1 MSNHKSQNVK
11 TLLCISYVF
20 PPLINPLANRVQRLL
35 VHFQKKWQI
44 QALTGR
50 DTNAYL
56 NEEASVHFVQSW
68 YPKRLIELMSKLK
81 MDKFLELLI
90 WPDNAV
96 FWVLP
101 ALLKGYQLIKAQK
114 PDAIIVFMMPYSTGL
129 LGIGLKWL
137 TGIPLI
143 LSFDDSISCTDMHPD
158 APSWLHYQLGI
169 WLENFYVRHAD
180 AVVYVSQFNLDL
192 VKKRQPL
199 SQQSKFN
206 LIRCGVDVLDFTT
219 PISAPVI
226 ETNFEIVYTG
236 GMNGWYKF
244 YHSSEELTVLKKLY
258 KAWMKLG
265 HYQIAEIDYC
275 TSSPVFIGQAVQQAI
290 EECQSW
296 RNRIHVKLYG
306 NKVPEEILQQV
317 LQNQNLTEVVS
328 VFSALPHSQAIQLA
342 RQADILFLTLPK
354 RTDGSSGG
362 RISCKSYEYLM
373 TDRPILAAVPKGE
386 NWNYLEDK
394 QGVWLVEPTDIEAMS
409 KVVAE
414 VALAKFSGSPLRF
427 DRTAL
432 QQELNYFN
440 LAEEY
445 LKIFE
450 RVGSNS
456 TTMNSVNP
464 ACSSNHNKR

>member
-1 MSNHKSQNVK
+1 MK
-11 TLLCISYVF
+11 TFPSENTKKLLCISYVF
-20 PPLINPLANRVQRLL
+20 PPLINPLANRVQKLL
-35 VHFQKKWQI
+35 VYFQKTWQI

-50 DTNAYL
+50 DMNAYL
-56 NEEASVHFVQSW
+56 NEKASVHFVKSW

-90 WPDNAV
+90 WPDHVV

-129 LGIGLKWL
+129 AGIGLKWL
-137 TGIPLI
+137 TGTPLI

-158 APSWLHYQLGI
+158 AASRLHYQLGI
-169 WLENFYVRHAD
+169 WLENFYVRQAD
-180 AVVYVSQFNLDL
+180 AVVYVSQFNLEL

-199 SQQSKFN
+199 SQQSKFH
-206 LIRCGVDVLDFTT
+206 LIRCGVDILDFTT

-226 ETNFEIVYTG
+226 ETTFEIVYTG
-236 GMNGWYKF
+236 GMNGWYPF

-258 KAWMKLG
+258 KAWRKLG
-265 HYQIAEIDYC
+265 HYQLAQIDHR

-290 EECQSW
+290 EQCQSW
-296 RNRIHVKLYG
+296 RNRINVKLYG
-306 NKVPEEILQQV
+306 NKVSEAIVQQV
-317 LQNQNLTEVVS
+317 LQNQNLTDVVS
-328 VFSALPHSQAIQLA
+328 VFGAVPHSQAIQLA
-342 RQADILFLTLPK
+342 RQADLLFLTLPK

-386 NWNYLEDK
+386 NWNYLQDK
-394 QGVWLVEPTDIEAMS
+394 PGVWLVEPTDIETMS

-414 VALAKFSGSPLRF
+414 VASAKFSGRPLRF

-432 QQELNYFN
+432 QQELSYFN

-450 RVGSNS
+450 RVGSSS
-456 TTMNSVNP
+456 TTMNSL
-464 ACSSNHNKR
+464 SGSLKT

>member
-1 MSNHKSQNVK
+1 MKNFPSQNSK

-20 PPLINPLANRVQRLL
+20 PPLINPLANRVQKLL
-35 VHFQKKWQI
+35 FHFQKKWQI

-50 DTNAYL
+50 DMNAYL
-56 NEEASVHFVQSW
+56 NEKASVHFVKTW

-90 WPDNAV
+90 WPDHVV

-129 LGIGLKWL
+129 AGIGLKWL

-158 APSWLHYQLGI
+158 APSRLHYQLGI
-169 WLENFYVRHAD
+169 WLENFYVRQAD
-180 AVVYVSQFNLDL
+180 AVVYVSQFNLEL

-199 SQQSKFN
+199 SQQSKFH
-206 LIRCGVDVLDFTT
+206 LIRCGVDILDFTT
-219 PISAPVI
+219 SISAPVI
-226 ETNFEIVYTG
+226 ETTFEIVYTG
-236 GMNGWYKF
+236 GMNGWYAF
-244 YHSSEELTVLKKLY
+244 YHSSEEVTVRKKLY

-265 HYQIAEIDYC
+265 HYQLAKIDYR

-290 EECQSW
+290 EQCQSW
-296 RNRIHVKLYG
+296 RNRINVKLYG
-306 NKVPEEILQQV
+306 NKVSEAIVQQV
-317 LQNQNLTEVVS
+317 LQNQNLTDVVS
-328 VFSALPHSQAIQLA
+328 VSGAVPHSQAIQLA
-342 RQADILFLTLPK
+342 RQADLLFLTLPK

-386 NWNYLEDK
+386 NWNYLQDK
-394 QGVWLVEPTDIEAMS
+394 PGVWLVEPTDIETMS

-414 VALAKFSGSPLRF
+414 VASAKFSGRPLRF

-432 QQELNYFN
+432 QQELSYFN

-450 RVGSNS
+450 RVGTNS
-456 TTMNSVNP
+456 TTMNSL
-464 ACSSNHNKR
+464 SDSLKT

>member
-1 MSNHKSQNVK
+1 MPNSK
-11 TLLCISYVF
+11 TILCISYVF
-20 PPLINPLANRVQRLL
+20 PPLINPLANRVQKIL
-35 VHFQKKWQI
+35 VHFQKTWQL

-50 DTNAYL
+50 DMNAYL
-56 NEEASVHFVQSW
+56 NDKASVHFVKSW
-68 YPKRLIELMSKLK
+68 YPKCLIELMSKLK

-90 WPDNAV
+90 WPDNVV

-129 LGIGLKWL
+129 VGIGLKWL

-143 LSFDDSISCTDMHPD
+143 LSFDDSISCTDMHPE

-169 WLENFYVRHAD
+169 WLENFYVRQAD
-180 AVVYVSQFNLDL
+180 AVVYVSQFNLEL

-199 SQQSKFN
+199 SQQSKFH
-206 LIRCGVDVLDFTT
+206 LIRCGVDILDYTT

-226 ETNFEIVYTG
+226 ETTFEIVYTG
-236 GMNGWYKF
+236 GMNGWYAF
-244 YHSSEELTVLKKLY
+244 YHSSEELTLLKKLY

-265 HYQIAEIDYC
+265 HYQLAKIDHR

-290 EECQSW
+290 EQCQSW
-296 RNRIHVKLYG
+296 RNRINVKLYG
-306 NKVPEEILQQV
+306 NKVSESIVQQV
-317 LQNQNLTEVVS
+317 LQNQNLTDVVS
-328 VFSALPHSQAIQLA
+328 VSGAVPHSQAIQLA
-342 RQADILFLTLPK
+342 RQADLLFLTLPK

-386 NWNYLEDK
+386 NWNYLQDK
-394 QGVWLVEPTDIEAMS
+394 PGVWLVEPTDIETMS

-414 VALAKFSGSPLRF
+414 VASAKFSGRPLRF

-432 QQELNYFN
+432 QQELSYFN

-456 TTMNSVNP
+456 TTMNSL
-464 ACSSNHNKR
+464 SGSLKT

>member
-1 MSNHKSQNVK
+1 MKNFKSPNSK

-20 PPLINPLANRVQRLL
+20 PPLINPLANRVQKIL
-35 VHFQKKWQI
+35 VHFQKTWHI

-50 DTNAYL
+50 DMNAYL
-56 NEEASVHFVQSW
+56 NEKASVHFVKSW

-90 WPDNAV
+90 WPDNVV

-129 LGIGLKWL
+129 VGIGLKWL

-158 APSWLHYQLGI
+158 APSWLHYQFGI
-169 WLENFYVRHAD
+169 WLENFYVRQAD
-180 AVVYVSQFNLDL
+180 AVVYVSQFNLEL

-199 SQQSKFN
+199 SQQSKFH
-206 LIRCGVDVLDFTT
+206 LIRCGVDILDFTT
-219 PISAPVI
+219 SISAPVI
-226 ETNFEIVYTG
+226 DTTFEIVYTG
-236 GMNGWYKF
+236 GMNGWYAF
-244 YHSSEELTVLKKLY
+244 YHSSEKLTVLKKLY
-258 KAWMKLG
+258 QAWMKLG
-265 HYQIAEIDYC
+265 HYQLAKIDYR

-290 EECQSW
+290 EQCQSW
-296 RNRIHVKLYG
+296 RHRINVKLYG
-306 NKVPEEILQQV
+306 NKVSESIVQQV
-317 LQNQNLTEVVS
+317 LQNQNLTDVVS
-328 VFSALPHSQAIQLA
+328 VFGAVPHSQAIQLA
-342 RQADILFLTLPK
+342 RQADLLFLTLPK

-386 NWNYLEDK
+386 NWNYLQDK
-394 QGVWLVEPTDIEAMS
+394 PGVWLVEPTDIETMS

-414 VALAKFSGSPLRF
+414 VASAKFSGHPLRF

-432 QQELNYFN
+432 QQELSYFN

-450 RVGSNS
+450 QVGSNS
-456 TTMNSVNP
+456 TTMNSL
-464 ACSSNHNKR
+464 SGSLKT

>member
-1 MSNHKSQNVK
+1 MSS
-11 TLLCISYVF
+11 
-20 PPLINPLANRVQRLL
+20 PPLINPLANRVQKLL
-35 VHFQKKWQI
+35 FHFQKKWNI

-50 DTNAYL
+50 DMNAYL
-56 NEEASVHFVQSW
+56 DEKASVHFVKSW

-81 MDKFLELLI
+81 MDKFLKLLI
-90 WPDNAV
+90 WPDNVV

-129 LGIGLKWL
+129 AGIGLKWL

-158 APSWLHYQLGI
+158 APSRLHYQFGI
-169 WLENFYVRHAD
+169 WLENFYVRQAD
-180 AVVYVSQFNLDL
+180 AVVYVSQFNREL

-199 SQQSKFN
+199 SQQSKFH
-206 LIRCGVDVLDFTT
+206 LIRCGVDILDFTT
-219 PISAPVI
+219 PVSAPVI
-226 ETNFEIVYTG
+226 ETTFEIVYTG
-236 GMNGWYKF
+236 GMNGWYVF
-244 YHSSEELTVLKKLY
+244 YHDSEELTLLKKLY

-265 HYQIAEIDYC
+265 HYQLAKIDYR

-290 EECQSW
+290 EQCQSW
-296 RNRIHVKLYG
+296 RNRIKVKLYG
-306 NKVPEEILQQV
+306 NKVSESIVQQV

-328 VFSALPHSQAIQLA
+328 VSGAVPHSQAIQLA
-342 RQADILFLTLPK
+342 RQADLLFLTLPK

-386 NWNYLEDK
+386 NWNYLQDK
-394 QGVWLVEPTDIEAMS
+394 PGVWLVEPTDIETMS

-414 VALAKFSGSPLRF
+414 VASAKFSGHPLRF

-432 QQELNYFN
+432 QQELSYFN

-450 RVGSNS
+450 RVSSNS
-456 TTMNSVNP
+456 TTMNSL
-464 ACSSNHNKR
+464 SGSLKT

>member
-1 MSNHKSQNVK
+1 MSDHKSQNVK

-137 TGIPLI
+137 TEIPLI

-206 LIRCGVDVLDFTT
+206 LIRCGVDVLDYTT

-265 HYQIAEIDYC
+265 HYQMAEIDYC

-342 RQADILFLTLPK
+342 RQADLLFLTLPK

-414 VALAKFSGSPLRF
+414 VAFAKFSGRPLRF

-432 QQELNYFN
+432 QQELSYFN

-456 TTMNSVNP
+456 TTINSL
-464 ACSSNHNKR
+464 SGSLKT

>member
-1 MSNHKSQNVK
+1 MKSSQSENSK
-11 TLLCISYVF
+11 KLLCISYVF
-20 PPLINPLANRVQRLL
+20 PPLINPLANRVQKLL
-35 VHFQKKWQI
+35 VYFQKTWQI
-44 QALTGR
+44 QAVTGR
-50 DTNAYL
+50 DMNAYL
-56 NEEASVHFVQSW
+56 NEKASVHFVKSW

-81 MDKFLELLI
+81 MGKFLGLLI
-90 WPDNAV
+90 WPDSVV

-129 LGIGLKWL
+129 AGIGLKWL

-158 APSWLHYQLGI
+158 APSRLHYQLGI
-169 WLENFYVRHAD
+169 WLENFYVRQAD
-180 AVVYVSQFNLDL
+180 AVVYVSQFNLEL

-199 SQQSKFN
+199 SQHSKFH
-206 LIRCGVDVLDFTT
+206 LIRCGVDILDFTT

-226 ETNFEIVYTG
+226 ETTFEIVYTG
-236 GMNGWYKF
+236 GMNGWYPF

-258 KAWMKLG
+258 KAWIKLG
-265 HYQIAEIDYC
+265 HYQLAKIDYR

-290 EECQSW
+290 EQCQSW
-296 RNRIHVKLYG
+296 RNRINVKLYG
-306 NKVPEEILQQV
+306 NKVSEAIVQQV
-317 LQNQNLTEVVS
+317 LQNQNLTDVVS
-328 VFSALPHSQAIQLA
+328 VFGAVPHSQAIQLA
-342 RQADILFLTLPK
+342 RQADLLFLTLPK

-386 NWNYLEDK
+386 NWNYLQDK
-394 QGVWLVEPTDIEAMS
+394 PGVWLVEPTDIETMS

-414 VALAKFSGSPLRF
+414 VASAKFSGRPLSF
-427 DRTAL
+427 DRTPL
-432 QQELNYFN
+432 QQELSYFN

-456 TTMNSVNP
+456 TTMNSL
-464 ACSSNHNKR
+464 SGSLKT

>member
-1 MSNHKSQNVK
+1 MSDHKSQNVK

-206 LIRCGVDVLDFTT
+206 LIRCGVDVLDYTT

-265 HYQIAEIDYC
+265 HYQMAEIDYC

-414 VALAKFSGSPLRF
+414 VAFAKFSGLPLRF

-432 QQELNYFN
+432 QQELSYFN

-456 TTMNSVNP
+456 TTINSL
-464 ACSSNHNKR
+464 SGSLKT